1 MTSPQQA
8 DFAKEVNRRRRERRI
23 ILITIPLIVLLTY
36 LESHFF
42 RFGGDLPGGGNIVI
56 LALMNINVILLI
68 FLLYLVT
75 RNVVKLFFERKRRIF
90 GHRLRTKLVI
100 AFIALSL
107 MPTVI
112 LFGLA
117 TQFIS
122 TSMEYWYN
130 IQVEQSLK
138 KSLEVGKRI
147 YEDAIN
153 RGLSVGNRLSGLIK
167 KRDLLSLTGHEP
179 LRTLVQEARRNS
191 QLQSI
196 EITSRQRK
204 IVTRD
209 SSEGLSPVVLRPQMS
224 EVFQRVLKTR
234 EAQSQIIASADGDLV
249 CTASPVIDPGDP
261 KKVNGLVVTA
271 TLLPRDLLASMAEIS
286 QGFENYQQM
295 KMLKNPIKLSHLIM
309 FSIVTLLI
317 VFSASWFG
325 FYLARTI
332 TVPIQELAEGT
343 RRIAGGDLDVHIDQD
358 TDDEI
363 GTLVDSFNQMTLD
376 LQASQKA
383 LEATNQELRRSSEEV
398 ERRRRYME
406 TVLRNVAAG
415 VISVDAGGH
424 IQTINQSAESIF
436 GVRAE
441 DVIQR
446 HYTQF
451 LQGDQREIVNQF
463 IEGHRLTKQKTLQ
476 RQVRSAVGSRLMT
489 LLVTA
494 SMLHDDE
501 GQFRGMV
508 VVFDDLT
515 ELEKAQRMAAWR
527 EVARR
532 IAHEIKNP
540 LTPIQLSAQ
549 RLRRKYLQH
558 LSPDGK
564 LFDECTRTI
573 IKQVE
578 ELKHLVNE
586 FSTFARM
593 PTANPTPNSL
603 EEIVQ
608 EALTLFRESHPS
620 TRFLFQQ
627 QNPLPL
633 LDLDREQMKRVMIN
647 LLDNAVAAVTD
658 DGEIQVTVSFDEI
671 LKIVRVEVAD
681 NGPGIPAEDKIR
693 MFEPYFSTKEKGS
706 GLGLAIVSNIVA
718 DHHGF
723 IRVRDNH
730 PRGTIIVIELPGG
743 TRGGPALS
751 VTERPQGRGA

>member
-1 MTSPQQA
+1 MTLPDQT
-8 DFAKEVNRRRRERRI
+8 DHIKEINRRQRERRI
-23 ILITIPLIVLLTY
+23 ILITLPLIVLLTY
-36 LESHFF
+36 IESHVL
-42 RFGGDLPGGGNIVI
+42 RFGGDLPVAGNIVI
-56 LALMNINVILLI
+56 LALMNINVILLL

-75 RNVVKLFFERKRRIF
+75 RNVVKLLFERKRNIF
-90 GHRLRTKLVI
+90 GHRLRTRLVI

-107 MPTVI
+107 MPTIV

-122 TSMEYWYN
+122 TSMEYWYS

-138 KSLEVGKRI
+138 KSLEVGKRV
-147 YEDAIN
+147 YDDAIN
-153 RGLSVGNRLSGLIK
+153 RGLAVGKRLSQLITK
-167 KRDLLSLTGHEP
+167 KDLLSLAGQEP

-191 QLQSI
+191 QLQSL
-196 EITSRQRK
+196 EVASRQRQIIAK
-204 IVTRD
+204 D
-209 SSEGLSPVVLRPQMS
+209 SKEGLSSVALRAEMS
-224 EVFQRVLKTR
+224 EVLQRVMR
-234 EAQSQIIASADGDLV
+234 SRDAQSDIIPSAEGDLV
-249 CTASPVIDPGDP
+249 CTVSPVIDSGDP
-261 KKVNGLVVTA
+261 KKITGMVVTG

-295 KMLKNPIKLSHLIM
+295 KMLKNPIKLSHLTM

-363 GTLVDSFNQMTLD
+363 GTLVNSFNQMTLD
-376 LQASQKA
+376 LQASQRA
-383 LEATNQELRRSSEEV
+383 LEATNEELRQSSEEV

-406 TVLRNVAAG
+406 TVLRHVAAG
-415 VISVDAGGH
+415 VVSVDAEGR
-424 IQTINQSAESIF
+424 IQTINQSAESILS
-436 GVRAE
+436 VKAKE
-441 DVIQR
+441 VLER
-446 HYTQF
+446 HYAQF
-451 LQGDQREIVNQF
+451 LQGDQVDIVSRF
-463 IEGHRLTKQKTLQ
+463 IEAHRMSKLRTLQ
-476 RQVRSAVGSRLMT
+476 RQVRSSVGNRPMT

-494 SMLHDDE
+494 SVLSDDE
-501 GQFRGMV
+501 GQYLGVV

-515 ELEKAQRMAAWR
+515 QLEKAQRMAAWR

-549 RLRRKYLQH
+549 RLRRKYLQD
-558 LSPDGK
+558 LAADGT
-564 LFDECTRTI
+564 LFEECTRTI

-593 PTANPTPNSL
+593 PAANPAPNNL
-603 EEIVQ
+603 VQIVQ
-608 EALTLFRESHPS
+608 EALSLFRDSHPS
-620 TRFLFQQ
+620 TRFLFHQ

-647 LLDNAVAAVTD
+647 LLDNAVAAVHEG
-658 DGEIQVTVSFDEI
+658 GEIEVTVSFDEI
-671 LKIVRVEVAD
+671 LKIVRLEVAD
-681 NGPGIPAEDKIR
+681 NGAGIPPEDKIR

-706 GLGLAIVSNIVA
+706 GLGLAIVSTIIA

-723 IRVRDNH
+723 VRVRDKH

-743 TRGGPALS
+743 TRAS
-751 VTERPQGRGA
+751 GRYVAEQV